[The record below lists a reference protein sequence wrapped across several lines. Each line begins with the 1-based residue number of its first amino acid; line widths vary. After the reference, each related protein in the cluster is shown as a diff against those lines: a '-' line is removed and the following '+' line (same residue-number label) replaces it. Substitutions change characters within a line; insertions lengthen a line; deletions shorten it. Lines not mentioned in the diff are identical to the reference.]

1 MAENQRILLTRRLL
15 REGLLRILAVKDI
28 GSVSVAELC
37 REAGINR
44 VTFYRHYGCPRDVLM
59 SIGEELLAQIQ
70 SEVKDERLSTRQHLE
85 KLCVFLDE
93 HAELVRILLRNDSG
107 EALEGVL
114 MRLPGVFGPEL
125 RRLKSHFDEESFD
138 LFIEMVA
145 AGSNHLIRRWMLGGI
160 KKTPQEMA
168 DFLYDVATYCW
179 QEER

>member
-28 GSVSVAELC
+28 GNVSVAELC

-44 VTFYRHYGCPRDVLM
+44 VTFYRHFGCPRDVLT
-59 SIGEELLAQIQ
+59 SIGEELFEQMQ
-70 SEVKDERLSTRQHLE
+70 SVVDDERLSTRQLLE

-93 HAELVRILLRNDSG
+93 HAELVRILLRNDS
-107 EALEGVL
+107 AQTREGLL
-114 MRLPGVFGPEL
+114 MRLPGLFGPEL
-125 RRLKSHFDEESFD
+125 RRMRSHFDEESFD
-138 LFIEMVA
+138 LFIEMVT

-168 DFLYDVATYCW
+168 DFLYDVAAYCW
-179 QEER
+179 REER